1 MFRRNDMALVLTNV
15 IYWFASAMEL
25 NPTLEQVRAPK
36 ADLKRSSASDPG
48 ARNCTQPALWTETR
62 LMTNQ
67 SDVMADRR
75 IGTVRALLLSDRIET
90 AGLERSD
97 VLSTTPL
104 AVHAGKDG
112 IVVLFR
118 YGVAVFIGMSSAETE
133 AVLESLRSRLIRPVK
148 EREEEVVSIEISED
162 KDEHIPPG
170 GPISLKTL
178 TPQRALLIA
187 DALAK
192 SVVLERNEREV
203 AAVFDVIEPFAR
215 HLAEH
220 GRTPVG
226 RRAILKHIGNALLV
240 QHRVS
245 GRVAVAE
252 KPDVL
257 WDRPDLERLYARLED
272 EYELKERT
280 DALSRKLAVIAETAK
295 ALTDINDTERSTR
308 LEQTIVVLI
317 LLEIIIAAYQILAH

>member
-1 MFRRNDMALVLTNV
+1 
-15 IYWFASAMEL
+15 MEH

-36 ADLKRSSASDPG
+36 ADLKRSSDPE
-48 ARNCTQPALWTETR
+48 ARNCTPPASWTETPF
-62 LMTNQ
+62 MTNQ
-67 SDVMADRR
+67 SDVMVDRMT
-75 IGTVRALLLSDRIET
+75 GTVRALLLSDRIET

-104 AVHAGKDG
+104 AFHAGKDG

-118 YGVAVFIGMSSAETE
+118 YGVAVFIRMSPAETE
-133 AVLESLRSRLIRPVK
+133 AMLESLRSRLIRPVK

-192 SVVLERNEREV
+192 SVVLDRNEREV

-317 LLEIIIAAYQILAH
+317 LLEIIIAAYQILVH